1 MLGRVYLSGLN
12 LQRTVLLFVTL
23 QALYNK
29 AFVCMLYIGCPQW
42 SSNAWKG
49 NLFSRQCKNA
59 DMLSEYAQHFNSV
72 EGNTSFYADPSPD
85 TVLRW
90 AASVPDEFK
99 FTFKFHRR
107 FSHELQ
113 LTNVQHELTN
123 WLNLFAPLFEKTGQ
137 IMLQLPK
144 SFAPQHLAKL
154 AAFIELLPKELNYG
168 VEVRHPDFFKKGE
181 AEIALNQLLMA
192 NNINRIAMDTRALF
206 AVKPTTEALI
216 DAQQKKPYLPVHAIA
231 TGSEPMARF
240 VIADLENDYKTFYQP
255 WLSKVTQWLDE
266 GKSPYVF
273 FHTAD
278 NREAPLLARQFC
290 QDLGYNHNVLNPFSG
305 EKEAHQ
311 QALF

>member
-1 MLGRVYLSGLN
+1 
-12 LQRTVLLFVTL
+12 
-23 QALYNK
+23 
-29 AFVCMLYIGCPQW
+29 
-42 SSNAWKG
+42 
-49 NLFSRQCKNA
+49 
-59 DMLSEYAQHFNSV
+59 
-72 EGNTSFYADPSPD
+72 
-85 TVLRW
+85 
-90 AASVPDEFK
+90 
-99 FTFKFHRR
+99 
-107 FSHELQ
+107 
-113 LTNVQHELTN
+113 VQHELTN

-144 SFAPQHLAKL
+144 AFAPQHLAKL
-154 AAFIELLPKELNYG
+154 AAFIDLLPKELNYG

-192 NNINRIAMDTRALF
+192 HNINRIAMDTRALF

-231 TGSEPMARF
+231 TGSQPMARF

-305 EKEAHQ
+305 EKEAYQ